1 MRAVRW
7 RRKSVRFLDDGTQN
21 YGGEMALDV
30 GKGVLIQR
38 WALRFFWVLLLLQI
52 FKYAWLTEDAFINFR
67 VIDQLLAGHGPV
79 WNSGER
85 VQVFTSPLWLLLTAG
100 LAAASGELMYTTL
113 WASACL
119 ALIFFLALRRVS
131 GGGTLLF
138 LLAAMAC
145 VLSTSLRDYFT
156 SGLETPLLMAVL
168 GWFCVSVAR
177 GQETTWRR
185 LCFMA
190 TLCVLVR
197 HDTALLVAPFVIQ
210 RGWHMLVDAGRP
222 ALRFVVRDGLLG
234 SAPFWLWSLF
244 STIYYGAPLPNTAA
258 AKVVQ
263 GFDGPAQAWHYFV
276 YMQGFDPIAYP
287 LICLAVVVS
296 FTTRSSQAWP
306 LLAALVTFAL
316 YLFQVGAD
324 YMAGRFLVGP
334 MVVSVM
340 LLVHAARQAL
350 QLAQPDWPLWAK
362 NGALATAVAM
372 FGFQVLLMPNAS
384 AYKPPRPPFVQGV
397 ADERHHY
404 HGSTDL
410 MTLLTEGPQHRYLET
425 ARLISH
431 SRQPIY
437 ISCNIGML
445 GYYSP
450 MEAHIVDP
458 LALTDRFLAG
468 LPVRPGPIRIG
479 HFERLVPREYV
490 ASLVLGRNVIG
501 DPVLHAYFDDV
512 QWAIKGELFAT
523 SRWQAIWRLNSGY
536 YRRALAGVTPQSGGG
551 ALRMATLPTRPDV
564 MPPSCLGSGGGAMV
578 PEFREGDWALRMLD
592 ARDGLPGAAQLAK
605 THVAAPR

>member
-1 MRAVRW
+1 
-7 RRKSVRFLDDGTQN
+7 
-21 YGGEMALDV
+21 MALEV
-30 GKGVLIQR
+30 GKGGVIQR

-67 VIDQLLAGHGPV
+67 VIHQLLAGHGPV
-79 WNSGER
+79 WNAGER
-85 VQVFTSPLWLLLTAG
+85 VQVFTSPLWLMLTAG
-100 LAAASGELMYTTL
+100 LAAISGELVYTTL
-113 WASACL
+113 GASTCL
-119 ALIFFLALRRVS
+119 VVIFFLALRRAS
-131 GGGTLLF
+131 GGDTLLF
-138 LLAAMAC
+138 LLVAMAC
-145 VLSTSLRDYFT
+145 VLSPTLRDYFT
-156 SGLETPLLMAVL
+156 SGLETPLLMAAL
-168 GWFCVSVAR
+168 GWFCVGAVR
-177 GQETTWRR
+177 EQTTTWRG

-210 RGWHMLVDAGRP
+210 RGWRVVVANGWP
-222 ALRFVVRDGLLG
+222 ALRPMVRDGLLG
-234 SAPFWLWSLF
+234 SAPFWLWTLF

-287 LICLAVVVS
+287 LICLTVVVS
-296 FTTRSSQAWP
+296 FTTRSRQAWP
-306 LLAALVTFAL
+306 LLAALLMFAL

-334 MVVSVM
+334 MAVSVM
-340 LLVHAARQAL
+340 LLVHVTRQAL
-350 QLAQPDWPLWAK
+350 QVAQPEWPLWAK
-362 NGALATAVAM
+362 NGLLTTTVTM
-372 FGFQVLLMPNAS
+372 FGLQVLLMPNAS

-425 ARLISH
+425 ARLISRSH
-431 SRQPIY
+431 QPLY

-445 GYYSP
+445 GYYAP
-450 MEAHIVDP
+450 MEAYIVDP

-479 HFERLVPREYV
+479 HFERLLPREYV

-512 QWAIKGELFAT
+512 QWAIEGELFAAP
-523 SRWQAIWRLNSGY
+523 RWQAIWRLNSGH

-551 ALRMATLPTRPDV
+551 ALRMAPLPTEPGV

-578 PEFREGDWALRMLD
+578 PELREGVWVLRMLS
-592 ARDGLPGAAQLAK
+592 ARDGLSN
-605 THVAAPR
+605 APR